1 MNAHVANFLELTASG
16 IVLWLLADIARS
28 NRRIWK
34 EFREHRD
41 RLTIIETRCAEH
53 HRGKK

>member
-1 MNAHVANFLELTASG
+1 MNPHIANFLEITASG
-16 IVLWLLADIARS
+16 IVVWLLADIARS
-28 NRRIWK
+28 NRRIWR

-53 HRGKK
+53 HKVKR

>member
-1 MNAHVANFLELTASG
+1 MNAHFANFLELTASG

-41 RLTIIETRCAEH
+41 RLAIIETRCADY
-53 HRGKK
+53 HRGEK